1 MEEMT
6 LEDFGQ
12 LVICACEMGLFPGQE
27 QVMRDALAA
36 LQSDPRY
43 RDWLEGIE
51 VGDYPTSL
59 HLADETYGGKL
70 LRPWLQLLN
79 KT

>member
-1 MEEMT
+1 
-6 LEDFGQ
+6 
-12 LVICACEMGLFPGQE
+12 
-27 QVMRDALAA
+27 MRDALAA